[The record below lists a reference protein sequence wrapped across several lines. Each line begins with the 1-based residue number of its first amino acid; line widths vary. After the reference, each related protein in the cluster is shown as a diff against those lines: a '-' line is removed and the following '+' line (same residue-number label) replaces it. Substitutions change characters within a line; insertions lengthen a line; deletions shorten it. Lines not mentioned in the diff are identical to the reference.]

1 MRILR
6 AALFKLFFYAL
17 TTILCVTGG
26 IPVLLFAR
34 RHSLSLA
41 RFWIRLV
48 LAGARIIC
56 GIRIEV
62 TGLQHLPVD
71 GGAVLACQH
80 QSAVDTLLWFTILPR
95 PSYVM
100 KRELTRIPVFGS
112 LLLGAGMIPVSR
124 DAGAQA
130 LRGLLEATSRM
141 IAQGRQI
148 VIFPEGTR
156 VRPGER
162 VPLQPGVAAV
172 ARRAGLPVVPVALD
186 SGRYWGR
193 GFLDMWPGTI
203 HVAVHPPIPP
213 GTQRVAMLGAVEN
226 VWLKEAG
233 RRASDGHA
241 YTVDKSG
248 DGRSAQAGFTSK

>member
-6 AALFKLFFYAL
+6 AALFKLFFYGL
-17 TTILCVTGG
+17 TTLLCVVGG

-34 RHSLSLA
+34 RHSLALA
-41 RFWIRLV
+41 QFWIRLI

-62 TGLQHLPVD
+62 SGLQHMPVN

-80 QSAVDTLLWFTILPR
+80 QSAIDTLVWFTILPR

-112 LLLGAGMIPVSR
+112 LLLGAGMIPVNR

-141 IAQGRQI
+141 IGEGRQI

-162 VPLQPGVAAV
+162 VPLQPGVAAI
-172 ARRAGLPVVPVALD
+172 ARRAGLPVVPVALN

-203 HVAVHPPIPP
+203 HVAAYPPIAP
-213 GTQRVAMLGAVEN
+213 GTQRAVMLGAVED
-226 VWLKEAG
+226 VWLTEER
-233 RRASDGHA
+233 RRATADDTF
-241 YTVDKSG
+241 TVDKSG
-248 DGRSAQAGFTSK
+248 DGASRRAAFTGK